1 MVGEAA
7 NDFNWT
13 KRLFTSAI
21 IYGCCAFLFMGLFN
35 FKKKAIPMANAVKKV
50 EKTANGDYWYLSGL
64 FRANAN
70 KLTFNMADVEDKKN
84 ALLCCNPLYNV
95 VDKAGMMMSR
105 GVPYVVDKDDNESKR
120 YADIK
125 ALLENPNPF
134 QTFSSFVK
142 QIEISLKIFGYCPI
156 VLVRSSKVFLPKCM
170 WIVPAE
176 IFHMQC
182 TGKLFNQYEYEE
194 VIRRTC
200 LQWGDN
206 RLDLEDFELA
216 LITDSKMIFSSC
228 KDADVAFENVTDS
241 LSPCVNNWVAA
252 MQASNTLMVNGGPK
266 GIVYNDHI
274 DEMGNVA
281 LTAEDEKQI
290 KDNFRDKY
298 GIVGKEYPIL
308 VSRKKLGWIPLDYN
322 AAQLE
327 LHEED
332 ARCTEKICNAI
343 GINANIFTDAKYDN
357 QESAKKAA
365 YQDVII
371 PDAKKI
377 AQALTKALCPDGIF
391 IKIDFSDV
399 ECLQPDRNRG
409 AETLSKLAGALQTLI
424 SSNVITT
431 YEARKEASKYID
443 IDPDKVE
450 GNLNLGKNE

>member
-1 MVGEAA
+1 MRGVV
-7 NDFNWT
+7 N
-13 KRLFTSAI
+13 
-21 IYGCCAFLFMGLFN
+21 
-35 FKKKAIPMANAVKKV
+35 KV
-50 EKTANGDYWYLSGL
+50 EKLSNGDYWYLSGL
-64 FRANAN
+64 FNSSRD
-70 KLTFNMADVEDKKN
+70 KLTFNMTDVQDKKN

-95 VDKAGMMMSR
+95 LDKAGMMMSR
-105 GVPYVVDKDDNESKR
+105 GIPYVVDKDGNESKR

-125 ALLENPNPF
+125 NLLENPNTF

-142 QIEISLKIFGYCPI
+142 QIEISLKLFGYCPV

-176 IFHMQC
+176 IFHMRC
-182 TGKLFNQYEYEE
+182 TGKLFNQFDYEE
-194 VIRRTC
+194 IIKRTY
-200 LQWGDN
+200 LQWGN
-206 RLDLEDFELA
+206 RELELEDFEFV
-216 LITDSKMIFSSC
+216 LITDSNMTFSSSS
-228 KDADVAFENVTDS
+228 DTDVLFESVTDS

-252 MQASNTLMVNGGPK
+252 MQASHTLMVNGGPK
-266 GIVYNDHI
+266 GIVYNDHV

-327 LHEED
+327 LHPED

-343 GINANIFTDAKYDN
+343 GINPNIFTDAKYDN
-357 QESAKKAA
+357 QKSAKEAA

-377 AQALTKALCPDGIF
+377 AQALTRAICPEGIF

-409 AETLSKLAGALQTLI
+409 AETLSRLAVALQTLI
-424 SSNVITT
+424 TSNVITM
-431 YEARKEASKYID
+431 YEARREASKYID

-450 GNLNLGKNE
+450 GTLILGKDEKRG